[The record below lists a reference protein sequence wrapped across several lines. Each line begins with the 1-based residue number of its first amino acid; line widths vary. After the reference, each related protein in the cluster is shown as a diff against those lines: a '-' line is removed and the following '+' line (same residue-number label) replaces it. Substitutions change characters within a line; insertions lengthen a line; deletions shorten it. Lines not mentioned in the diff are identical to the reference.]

1 MGEIMAHYKD
11 VIKELMVPE
20 EKLSSV
26 IDTFNTIGE
35 ILEERQRVKNGEYV
49 TTDNLDTII
58 LNSMYVLGFYPFYNA
73 HGAVLRP
80 LLLQALE
87 KDNPIVEFFV
97 EAIPTALTIA
107 MPHKQ
112 KEYYT
117 VKKVVRSKLES

>member
-1 MGEIMAHYKD
+1 MHWKD
-11 VIKELMVPE
+11 VIKELLVPE

-35 ILEERQRVKNGEYV
+35 ILEERQRVKNGEYIS
-49 TTDNLDTII
+49 TETIDKI
-58 LNSMYVLGFYPFYNA
+58 MLRSMYVLGFYPFYNA

-87 KDNPIVEFFV
+87 KENPIVEFFS

-112 KEYYT
+112 EEYYK
-117 VKKVVRSKLES
+117 VKKVVRQKLES